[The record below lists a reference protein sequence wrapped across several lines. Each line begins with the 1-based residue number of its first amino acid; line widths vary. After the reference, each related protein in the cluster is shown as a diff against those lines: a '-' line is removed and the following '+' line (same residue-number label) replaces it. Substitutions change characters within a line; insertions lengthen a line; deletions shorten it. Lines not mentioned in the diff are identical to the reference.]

1 VLIAKIILNHCLA
14 LRSAE
19 EATNITLTAM
29 SKTSENQAEKVW
41 IIIFIFFGFY
51 WFLGVDFFL
60 NYVFLD
66 KSPPFT

>member
-41 IIIFIFFGFY
+41 IIIFIFLVFIGF
-51 WFLGVDFFL
+51 
-60 NYVFLD
+60 
-66 KSPPFT
+66 